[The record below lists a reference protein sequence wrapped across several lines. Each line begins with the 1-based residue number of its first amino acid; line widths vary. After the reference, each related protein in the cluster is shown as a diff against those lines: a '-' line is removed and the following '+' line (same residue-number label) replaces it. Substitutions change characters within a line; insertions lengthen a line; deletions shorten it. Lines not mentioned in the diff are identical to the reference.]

1 MKLKILNA
9 VLTVLT
15 VIGIF
20 VIIGAVG
27 SCDYAVEM
35 GMDLPLSKTLT
46 SLLLGVSC
54 LASNIIRGVV

>member
-9 VLTVLT
+9 LITTLT

-27 SCDYAVEM
+27 SCDYAVET
-35 GMDLPLSKTLT
+35 GVDLPLTTTVNQMLIG
-46 SLLLGVSC
+46 LVC
-54 LASNIIRGVV
+54 LSTNIIRGVV